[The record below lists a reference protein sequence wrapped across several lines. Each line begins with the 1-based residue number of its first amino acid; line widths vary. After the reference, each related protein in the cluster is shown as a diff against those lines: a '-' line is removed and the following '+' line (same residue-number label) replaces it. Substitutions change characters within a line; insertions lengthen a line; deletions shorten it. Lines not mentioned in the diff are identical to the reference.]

1 MPEPTST
8 LIHFRWPDKPLGPAA
23 CGAQYDGRTS
33 SPGEVTCFAC
43 RRTPVFLQEQ
53 GVGTPTPLPQ
63 REMPRLLKD
72 IVTEDPELSAMNERA
87 WKAALPAAKNSRGM
101 YVIEEVIHHG
111 EYRSTRRVEVYD
123 ITTATID
130 GILMSSAYCYG
141 SWQEPENPGHRD
153 HRRGALKQLVS
164 DLRHGVTNRAI
175 GWSTFRLITDH
186 S

>member
-1 MPEPTST
+1 
-8 LIHFRWPDKPLGPAA
+8 
-23 CGAQYDGRTS
+23 
-33 SPGEVTCFAC
+33 
-43 RRTPVFLQEQ
+43 
-53 GVGTPTPLPQ
+53 
-63 REMPRLLKD
+63 MPRLLKD

-123 ITTATID
+123 ITAATVD